1 MNDSLSVESLL
12 KRDRVVV
19 LAALAALCGLAWAYM
34 IGEARAMI
42 DTGVCACA
50 GMKMSGPDM
59 QAWSAAQ
66 LVPLFLMWAEMMV
79 AMMVPS
85 AALMVLTFAAV
96 NRKRREQDRPYV
108 PAGIF
113 QWTPFK
119 HACLSHCRSP
129 LGFLLTDWREGKAG
143 AFLMGLKHGAYC
155 TGCCWVLMA
164 LLFVAGVMNIWWV
177 AILAIFVL
185 VEKAAP
191 RGLWIGKIAGAL
203 LAAWGVWMLST

>member
-19 LAALAALCGLAWAYM
+19 LAALVGLCGLAWAYM

-50 GMKMSGPDM
+50 GMKMSGPDVH
-59 QAWSAAQ
+59 AWSPAQ

-85 AALMVLTFAAV
+85 PAPMILTFAAV
-96 NRKRREQDRPYV
+96 NRKRREQERPYV

-113 QWTPFK
+113 LGGYLASWTGLLALAAPPQWALP
-119 HACLSHCRSP
+119 APALPSP
-129 LGFLLTDWREGKAG
+129 L
-143 AFLMGLKHGAYC
+143 M
-155 TGCCWVLMA
+155 V
-164 LLFVAGVMNIWWV
+164 
-177 AILAIFVL
+177 
-185 VEKAAP
+185 
-191 RGLWIGKIAGAL
+191 
-203 LAAWGVWMLST
+203 S

>member
-19 LAALAALCGLAWAYM
+19 LAAVAALCGLAWAYM

-85 AALMVLTFAAV
+85 AAPMVVTFAAV
-96 NRKRREQDRPYV
+96 NRKRREQERPYV

-113 QWTPFK
+113 
-119 HACLSHCRSP
+119 
-129 LGFLLTDWREGKAG
+129 LGG
-143 AFLMGLKHGAYC
+143 Y
-155 TGCCWVLMA
+155 
-164 LLFVAGVMNIWWV
+164 
-177 AILAIFVL
+177 LAIW
-185 VEKAAP
+185 AAFSALAP
-191 RGLWIGKIAGAL
+191 LPPWARPPPAPLSPMIVGPSPPFGGARL
-203 LAAWGVWMLST
+203 